1 MSEKHVIAIVGF
13 GGMGSQ
19 HGKILSGIERV
30 EIAGIYDVL
39 EDRQQYAVENNFRVY
54 ASFEEILKDSKVDT
68 VLIATP
74 NDSHKEIAI
83 AALEAG
89 KHVICEK
96 PVTLNSKELEE
107 ILKVAEACNKVFVV
121 HQNRRWDEDYL
132 VMKQLYD
139 EGVLGDVF
147 HLETRVQGSRGIPGD
162 WRHQKEFGGGMML
175 DWGVHLIDRLLVM
188 IKEKIT
194 SLHCK
199 MSYVL
204 GNDVDDGF
212 RLTVNFESGKT
223 AVVEVGTCNYI
234 TLPKWYMCG
243 TTGTAIIEDWEMN
256 GQVMTLK
263 KINDKDATPIE
274 AGAGLTKTMAPRD
287 LDTVTSTPIPRVSA
301 DVREFYHNFID
312 VTEGREEI
320 LVKNEEVL
328 RVMKVIEAAFL
339 SDETN
344 EVVLF
349 EKNVSEINV

>member
-1 MSEKHVIAIVGF
+1 MEHVIAIVGF

-19 HGKILSGIERV
+19 HGKILSGISQV
-30 EIAGIYDVL
+30 KVAGIYDIL
-39 EDRQQYAVENNFRVY
+39 ETRQQFAIDKGFYVY
-54 ASFEEILKDSKVDT
+54 KSYEEILQDSTVNT

-74 NDSHKEIAI
+74 NDSHRDIAI
-83 AALEAG
+83 AALQAG

-96 PVTLNSKELEE
+96 PVTLNSRQLEE
-107 ILKVAEACNKVFVV
+107 IIETAETYNKVFVV

-132 VMKQLYD
+132 VMKKLYD
-139 EGVLGDVF
+139 EGTLGDVF
-147 HLETRVQGSRGIPGD
+147 HLETRVQGSRGIPGN
-162 WRHQKEFGGGMML
+162 WRHQKEYGGGMML

-212 RLTVNFESGKT
+212 RLTIKFESGKT

-243 TTGTAIIEDWEMN
+243 KKGTAIIEDWEMN
-256 GQVMTLK
+256 GQVITLK
-263 KINDKDATPIE
+263 ELIKKDATPIE

-287 LDTVTSTPIPRVSA
+287 VDTVNSSPIPSLNT

-312 VTEGREEI
+312 VTEGKGKI
-320 LVKNEEVL
+320 LVENEEVL

-339 SDETN
+339 SDESN
-344 EVVLF
+344 QVVLF
-349 EKNVSEINV
+349 E

>member
-1 MSEKHVIAIVGF
+1 MSDKHVIAIVGF

-19 HGKILSGIERV
+19 HGKILSGIEQV
-30 EIAGIYDVL
+30 TIAGIYDVL
-39 EDRQQYAVENNFRVY
+39 DSRQQFAMEHGFGVY
-54 ASFEEILKDSKVDT
+54 ESFENLLNDRLVDT

-74 NDSHKEIAI
+74 NDSHKDLAI
-83 AALEAG
+83 AALKAG

-96 PVTLNSKELEE
+96 PVTLNSEQLEE
-107 ILKVAEACNKVFVV
+107 IIVTAKACERVFMV

-132 VMKQLYD
+132 VMKKLYD
-139 EGVLGDVF
+139 EGALGDVF

-194 SLHCK
+194 SLHCN

-212 RLTVNFESGKT
+212 RLTLNFESGK
-223 AVVEVGTCNYI
+223 AAIVEVGTCNFI

-256 GQVMTLK
+256 GHVVTLRK
-263 KINDKDATPIE
+263 SNDKDATPIE
-274 AGAGLTKTMAPRD
+274 AGAGLTKTMAPRGA
-287 LDTVTSTPIPRVSA
+287 DTINSSSIPRLA
-301 DVREFYHNFID
+301 TDVREFYHNFID
-312 VTEGREEI
+312 VTKGRGDI

-339 SDETN
+339 SDESN
-344 EVVLF
+344 QVVLF
-349 EKNVSEINV
+349 E

>member
-1 MSEKHVIAIVGF
+1 MSVEHVIAIVGF

-19 HGKILSGIERV
+19 HGKILSGISRIKV
-30 EIAGIYDVL
+30 AGIYDIL
-39 EDRQQYAVENNFRVY
+39 ETRQQFAIDKGFYVY
-54 ASFEEILKDSKVDT
+54 KSYEEILQDSTVNT

-74 NDSHKEIAI
+74 NDSHRDIAI
-83 AALEAG
+83 AALKAG

-96 PVTLNSKELEE
+96 PVTLNSRQLEE
-107 ILKVAEACNKVFVV
+107 IIETAETYNKVFVV

-132 VMKQLYD
+132 VMKKLYD
-139 EGVLGDVF
+139 EGILGDVF

-175 DWGVHLIDRLLVM
+175 DWGVHLIDRLLIM

-194 SLHCK
+194 SLQCK

-212 RLTVNFESGKT
+212 RLTINFESGKT
-223 AVVEVGTCNYI
+223 AFVEVGTCNYI

-256 GQVMTLK
+256 GQVITLK
-263 KINDKDATPIE
+263 TFNDKDATPIE
-274 AGAGLTKTMAPRD
+274 AGAGLTKTMAPRE
-287 LDTVTSTPIPRVSA
+287 LDTVNTNPIPRFDT

-312 VTEGREEI
+312 VTEGKGEI

-339 SDETN
+339 SDELN
-344 EVVLF
+344 QVVLF
-349 EKNVSEINV
+349 D

>member
-1 MSEKHVIAIVGF
+1 MSVEHVIAVVGF

-19 HGKILSGIERV
+19 HGKILSGINRV
-30 EIAGIYDVL
+30 KVAGIYDIL
-39 EDRQQYAVENNFRVY
+39 DTRQQFALDKGFHIYKSY
-54 ASFEEILKDSKVDT
+54 EEILENSTVNT

-74 NDSHKEIAI
+74 NDSHRDIAI
-83 AALEAG
+83 AALKAG

-96 PVTLNSKELEE
+96 PVTLNSRQLEE
-107 ILKVAEACNKVFVV
+107 IIETAETYNKVFVV
-121 HQNRRWDEDYL
+121 HQNRRWDEDFL
-132 VMKQLYD
+132 VMKKLYD
-139 EGVLGDVF
+139 EGILGDVY

-212 RLTVNFESGKT
+212 RLTINFESGKT

-243 TTGTAIIEDWEMN
+243 KTGTAIIEDWEMN
-256 GQVMTLK
+256 GQVITLK
-263 KINDKDATPIE
+263 TFNDKDATPIE

-287 LDTVTSTPIPRVSA
+287 LDTVHINPIPRLDT
-301 DVREFYHNFID
+301 DVHEFYHNFID
-312 VTEGREEI
+312 VTEGKGEI

-339 SDETN
+339 SDESSQ
-344 EVVLF
+344 VVLF
-349 EKNVSEINV
+349 E